1 MSNTY
6 PLIFLTAENNWAN
19 MTNATIDED
28 TEMINF
34 FVPVDK
40 PDTGALV
47 LELDLI
53 IQLVSNLRKKRQT
66 LGDLLFS
73 DHLFEVM

>member
-1 MSNTY
+1 
-6 PLIFLTAENNWAN
+6 

-47 LELDLI
+47 LELDLL
-53 IQLVSNLRKKRQT
+53 IQLINSQRKKRQT
-66 LGDLLFS
+66 VGDLLFS
-73 DHLFEVM
+73 HHLFEVRFPSSVTKI

>member
-1 MSNTY
+1 
-6 PLIFLTAENNWAN
+6 

-47 LELDLI
+47 LELDLL
-53 IQLVSNLRKKRQT
+53 IQLINSQRKKRQT
-66 LGDLLFS
+66 VGDLLFS
-73 DHLFEVM
+73 DHLFEVRA

>member
-1 MSNTY
+1 M
-6 PLIFLTAENNWAN
+6 TAENNWAN

-47 LELDLI
+47 LELDLL
-53 IQLVSNLRKKRQT
+53 IQLIKGQRKKRQT
-66 LGDLLFS
+66 VGDLLFS
-73 DHLFEVM
+73 DHLFEVRVPSNMTKI